1 MRCLRCGRDYVNRPA
16 MSRRDN
22 KTDICPMCGT
32 AEAMFDLQ
40 FAKVMVYGTA
50 VEQQA
55 MDYLAVAERAWLNY
69 VV

>member
-1 MRCLRCGRDYVNRPA
+1 MRCLRCDRDYVTRPA

-22 KTDICPMCGT
+22 KTGICPMCGM

-50 VEQQA
+50 VEKEA
-55 MDYLAVAERAWLNY
+55 MKCLVVAERSWLNY